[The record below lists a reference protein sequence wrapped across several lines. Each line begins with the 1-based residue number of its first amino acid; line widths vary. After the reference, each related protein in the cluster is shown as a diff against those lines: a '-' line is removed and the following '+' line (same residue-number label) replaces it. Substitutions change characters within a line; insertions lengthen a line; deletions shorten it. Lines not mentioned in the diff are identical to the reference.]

1 MKGVQEKLDDFS
13 VVGAK
18 LRFMHH
24 EEKGRRSSST
34 LVLKKPLCR

>member
-18 LRFMHH
+18 PGFMNH
-24 EEKGRRSSST
+24 EEERKGST
-34 LVLKKPLCR
+34 FCYPA